1 MTAKQE
7 VIFNLVCQG
16 FSAKEIGQKIGIS
29 HRTVE
34 RTKDKLVL
42 KYGCKNMPHLIYT
55 VLSDKYSTVI
65 NMKELEK
72 SEIF

>member
-7 VIFNLVCQG
+7 AIFNLVCQG
-16 FSAKEIGQKIGIS
+16 FSAKEIGAKIGIS

-34 RTKDKLVL
+34 ATKDKLVE
-42 KYGCKNMPHLIYT
+42 KYGCKNIPHLIYT
-55 VLSDKYSTVI
+55 VLRDKYNKVDNI
-65 NMKELEK
+65 EALEK